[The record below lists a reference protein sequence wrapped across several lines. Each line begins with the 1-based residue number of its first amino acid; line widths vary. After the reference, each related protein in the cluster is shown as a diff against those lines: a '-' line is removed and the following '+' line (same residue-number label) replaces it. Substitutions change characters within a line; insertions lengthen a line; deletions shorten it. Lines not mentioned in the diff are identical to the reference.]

1 MTAIFALASALLVG
15 GADFLGGVTS
25 RQAVAARVAAAAQA
39 VGLAVVI
46 PAALVAGWDR
56 VTAADAGWSLASGL
70 AVGIGLALFYQA
82 MTVGLISVVAPV
94 VAATG
99 ALVPVC
105 YALVRGE
112 RPGLVALAGIAL
124 AIVAIALVSVAPGE
138 GSATQGLGL
147 SLAAGALFGLFFT
160 FLSLPSDDAG
170 LVPVAL
176 ARVSST
182 AALAALALATT
193 GGLDPGRATHRAV
206 VAIAVLEVGATI
218 FLLLALQRGPVSVA
232 AVLASLYPVTT
243 TLLAATLL
251 RERLT
256 EVQLVGVALALTA
269 VVLVSLG

>member
-1 MTAIFALASALLVG
+1 VTAILALASALLVG

-46 PAALVAGWDR
+46 PAALVVGWER
-56 VTAADAGWSLASGL
+56 VTAADAGWSIGSGL

-82 MTVGLISVVAPV
+82 MAVGLISVVAPV

-138 GSATQGLGL
+138 GSATRGL
-147 SLAAGALFGLFFT
+147 SLSIVAGGLFGLFFT
-160 FLSLPSDDAG
+160 FLSLPSDEAG

-176 ARVSST
+176 SRVGST
-182 AALAALALATT
+182 VALVALALVTT
-193 GGLDPGRATHRAV
+193 RGLDPGRATHRAV
-206 VAIAVLEVGATI
+206 AAIGVLEVGAAI

>member
-1 MTAIFALASALLVG
+1 MTAILALASALLVG
-15 GADFLGGVTS
+15 GADFIGGVTS
-25 RQAVAARVAAAAQA
+25 RRAVAARVAAAAQA

-56 VTAADAGWSLASGL
+56 VTVSDAGWSIGSGL

-82 MTVGLISVVAPV
+82 MTIGLISVVAPV

-112 RPGLVALAGIAL
+112 RPGLVALTGIAL

-138 GSATQGLGL
+138 GSATRGLGL

-170 LVPVAL
+170 LVPAALSRVGSTVAL
-176 ARVSST
+176 V
-182 AALAALALATT
+182 ALALATT
-193 GGLDPGRATHRAV
+193 RGLSPGRTTHRAV
-206 VAIAVLEVGATI
+206 VAIALLEVGAAI
-218 FLLLALQRGPVSVA
+218 LLLLALQRGPVSIA

-256 EVQLVGVALALTA
+256 EVQVVGVALALTA
-269 VVLVSLG
+269 VVLVTLG

>member
-1 MTAIFALASALLVG
+1 MTAILALASALLVG

-46 PAALVAGWDR
+46 PAALVVGWDR
-56 VTAADAGWSLASGL
+56 VTAPDAGWSLASGL

-82 MTVGLISVVAPV
+82 MAVGLISVVAPV

-138 GSATQGLGL
+138 GSATRGLGL
-147 SLAAGALFGLFFT
+147 SIAAGVLFGLFFT

-176 ARVSST
+176 SRVGST
-182 AALAALALATT
+182 VALVALALATT
-193 GGLDPGRATHRAV
+193 RGLGPGRATHRAV
-206 VAIAVLEVGATI
+206 VAIAVLEVGAAI
-218 FLLLALQRGPVSVA
+218 FLLLALQRGPVSIA

-251 RERLT
+251 RERLS
-256 EVQLVGVALALTA
+256 EVQLAGVALALIA

>member
-1 MTAIFALASALLVG
+1 MTAILALASALLVG
-15 GADFLGGVTS
+15 GADYLGGVTS
-25 RQAVAARVAAAAQA
+25 RQAVAARVAAAAQT

-46 PAALVAGWDR
+46 PATLVVGWER
-56 VTAADAGWSLASGL
+56 VTATDAGWSLASGL

-124 AIVAIALVSVAPGE
+124 AITAIALVSVAPGE
-138 GSATQGLGL
+138 GSATRGLGL

-176 ARVSST
+176 SRVGST
-182 AALAALALATT
+182 VALVALALATT
-193 GGLDPGRATHRAV
+193 GGLGPGRATHRAV
-206 VAIAVLEVGATI
+206 AAIAVLEVAAAI
-218 FLLLALQRGPVSVA
+218 FLLLALQRGPVSIA

-256 EVQLVGVALALTA
+256 EVQLAGVALALTA

>member
-1 MTAIFALASALLVG
+1 VTAILALASALLVG
-15 GADFLGGVTS
+15 GADYLGGITS

-56 VTAADAGWSLASGL
+56 VTVADAGWSIGSGL
-70 AVGIGLALFYQA
+70 AVGIGLAFFYQA

-105 YALVRGE
+105 FALARGE
-112 RPGLVALAGIAL
+112 RPGLVALAGIVL
-124 AIVAIALVSVAPGE
+124 AIVAIALVSVAPGD
-138 GSATQGLGL
+138 GSAMRGLGL

-176 ARVSST
+176 SRVGST
-182 AALAALALATT
+182 VALVALALATT
-193 GGLDPGRATHRAV
+193 GGLGPGRATHRAV
-206 VAIAVLEVGATI
+206 VAIAVLEVGAAI
-218 FLLLALQRGPVSVA
+218 LLLLALQRGPVSVA

-243 TLLAATLL
+243 TLLAARLL

-256 EVQLVGVALALTA
+256 EVQLAGVALALTA